1 MATTD
6 LDIIQKV
13 FQHRLQQ
20 SDLDGILQVLSSD
33 EREVL
38 IGKIG
43 DLLQRVSALVEVSNK
58 VSDTLS
64 LDILLP
70 RLIEIISESL
80 NADRSTLFLHD
91 AETGDLFSRVAQG
104 DKIGE
109 IRFPSNLGIAGSV
122 FTFGEAIIIPD
133 AYADPRFNQEID
145 KKTGYRTRNILR
157 IRVINNHWNHRFH
170 IFHHNPSDSITV

>member
-1 MATTD
+1 M
-6 LDIIQKV
+6 
-13 FQHRLQQ
+13 
-20 SDLDGILQVLSSD
+20 
-33 EREVL
+33 
-38 IGKIG
+38 
-43 DLLQRVSALVEVSNK
+43 SNK

-122 FTFGEAIIIPD
+122 FTSGEAIIIPD

-145 KKTGYRTRNILR
+145 KKPVTAPVTFFASR
-157 IRVINNHWNHRFH
+157 
-170 IFHHNPSDSITV
+170 